1 VALKEAGDKRKVDVP
16 NGAAAGQF
24 DSSFVY
30 PLARP
35 PNSLLPSPYRPSAP
49 LTRHH
54 FAVLGWLWMN
64 ASHLTSLHR
73 QAQFRAAGVAIP
85 VSGIKSHNST
95 GIGEFCDLKLVVDW
109 CVATGLQVRPFAR
122 DLRNDL

>member
-1 VALKEAGDKRKVDVP
+1 
-16 NGAAAGQF
+16 
-24 DSSFVY
+24 
-30 PLARP
+30 
-35 PNSLLPSPYRPSAP
+35 
-49 LTRHH
+49 
-54 FAVLGWLWMN
+54 MN

-109 CVATGLQVRPFAR
+109 CVATGLQARPFAR